1 MQKKRR
7 EKLKKKERESW
18 KKKWKKCK
26 KKRKKKGMHSAFLF
40 FKKKWTKIILEK
52 IIKKLYGKTLQQFIV
67 FVFKITNLNF

>member
-7 EKLKKKERESW
+7 EKLKKNREGKLE
-18 KKKWKKCK
+18 KKMKKMQ

-40 FKKKWTKIILEK
+40 FFFKWTKIILEK

-67 FVFKITNLNF
+67 FVFKITNLNS